1 MLEPRLYQSA
11 AIEAIYAALA
21 RYVYRQLLVLPTG
34 TGKTVTFA
42 LLILDWLKRGGRA
55 LVLAHRDRLIQQA
68 ADKISK
74 VVSWN
79 EIGIVKAE
87 SNRLHANCVIASV
100 QTLARSR
107 RLSVMPKFDLVIV
120 DEAHR
125 SAARTYRRI
134 LDHVRHPETLLL
146 GVTATPDRADGLGLD
161 AVYDE
166 VVYEISLLDAID
178 QGHLVDLRAVQV
190 KIEADFNQLHTKK
203 DSDGVKDFDEA
214 ELAKLMGASNWYQH
228 VGEAWLRYAPE
239 RRTIAFVP
247 RVAMAYRLADH
258 MKGQGVTAAALD
270 GATPLYTQRQTVA
283 AFERGDVR
291 MLVNCDLFVEGADIP
306 SIDCVVMAKPT
317 KSRGRYCQAVG
328 RGTRPSPET
337 GKVDCLILDLVG
349 VSQSLDLCTA
359 AGLIGARR
367 LNENETL
374 RQARER
380 ERKEDL
386 ETAEQADLLLPVEG
400 ELVGREVNLFNNRQI
415 QKRGFFEWQ
424 INADAKRSKLHAAGH
439 TFEIWREGSTAWYG
453 FRDMHWKG
461 KLNGRTM
468 DYREARAKIEEE
480 AKRLLFGD
488 ETALWRQ
495 KPASEKQIALM
506 LKLRIPVPHECT
518 SGQAS
523 DLIDAKFKKARAA
536 A

>member
-1 MLEPRLYQSA
+1 MLIARPYQSA
-11 AIEAIYAALA
+11 AINAIYAALA

-42 LLILDWLKRGGRA
+42 LLIQEWLERGGRA

-68 ADKISK
+68 AEKISK
-74 VVSWN
+74 VVPWN
-79 EIGIVKAE
+79 DIGVVKAE
-87 SNRLHANCVIASV
+87 SNRLHANCVVASV

-107 RLSVMPKFDLVIV
+107 RLGLMPKFDLVIV

-125 SAARTYRRI
+125 SAAKTYRRI

-146 GVTATPDRADGLGLD
+146 GVTATPDRADGIGLE
-161 AVYDE
+161 AVYEE
-166 VVYEISLLDAID
+166 VVYEMSLLDAID

-203 DSDGVKDFDEA
+203 DSEGVSDFDEA
-214 ELAKLMGASNWYQH
+214 ELAKLMEASNWYQH

-258 MKGQGVTAAALD
+258 MRGQGIAAAALD

-283 AFERGDVR
+283 AFERGEVR
-291 MLVNCDLFVEGADIP
+291 MLINCDLFVEGADIP

-317 KSRGRYCQAVG
+317 KSRARYCQAVG

-337 GKVDCLILDLVG
+337 GKVDCLILDMVG
-349 VSQSLDLCTA
+349 VSQRLDLCTA
-359 AGLIGARR
+359 SSLIGVRQVND
-367 LNENETL
+367 NESL

-386 ETAEQADLLLPVEG
+386 ENAEQEDLPLPVEG
-400 ELVGREVNLFNNRQI
+400 ELVGREVDLFNGKQV
-415 QKRGFFEWQ
+415 QKRGAFEWHIYRERQ
-424 INADAKRSKLHAAGH
+424 QSFLKVVGHEFRIWKIGDRYEFADMSWRGKLHGTATGYKQAEAAC
-439 TFEIWREGSTAWYG
+439 
-453 FRDMHWKG
+453 
-461 KLNGRTM
+461 
-468 DYREARAKIEEE
+468 EEE
-480 AKRLLFGD
+480 ARRILFGD
-488 ETALWRQ
+488 RDAPWRSA
-495 KPASEKQIALM
+495 PASDKQITL
-506 LKLRIPVPHECT
+506 LSKFRIPFDPHITKGE
-518 SGQAS
+518 AS
-523 DLIDAKFKKARAA
+523 DLLDARFKKARAA